1 MGKVPARRRHHWI
14 LALSASLSVAN
25 CGPATTNEV
34 ARAATLTTLAKRA
47 DSPAR
52 VSDRPANPQGKV
64 FIVEYHKIAA
74 AEARWDRSRARFR
87 ADLERLYRMGF
98 RPVTVG
104 QYLDGKMPL
113 PPGASPIVFTFD
125 DSHPSQFRILE
136 DGSVDP
142 DCAVGIWKSFA
153 EQHPDFPVR
162 ATFYILPPTP
172 WGQATRLRAK
182 YALLKDW
189 GCELGSHTVTHTS
202 LKKLEPEGV
211 KRELAGAI
219 DFIEAAGFRCRT
231 IALPYGIAPKD
242 ERLLRA
248 FEYQGKRYSMEG
260 ALLVG
265 SNPAPSFTASSRDVF
280 RLPRIQG
287 IEGEMG
293 ITYWLDQVA
302 RGKVQPFVA
311 E

>member
-1 MGKVPARRRHHWI
+1 MRKARTELRHRLI
-14 LALSASLSVAN
+14 LALSACLIPAG
-25 CGPATTNEV
+25 CGQAPPIPAASGRLENQATPAPEPMPRATD
-34 ARAATLTTLAKRA
+34 RAANL
-47 DSPAR
+47 
-52 VSDRPANPQGKV
+52 QGDV
-64 FIVEYHKIAA
+64 LIVEYHKIAA

-87 ADLERLYRMGF
+87 ADLERFYKMGF

-104 QYLDGKMPL
+104 QYLDGNMPL

-125 DSHPSQFRILE
+125 DSHPSQFRLLK

-142 DCAVGIWKSFA
+142 DCAVGIWRSFA
-153 EQHPDFPVR
+153 EKHPDFPVR
-162 ATFYILPPTP
+162 ATFYVLPPTP
-172 WGQATRLRAK
+172 WGQPKQLAAK
-182 YALLKDW
+182 YALLKEW

-202 LKKLEPEGV
+202 LKKLDAEGV

-248 FEYQGKRYSMEG
+248 FEYRGKRYAMEG

-265 SNPAPSFTASSRDVF
+265 ANPARSPSASARDAF

-287 IEGEMG
+287 IEGDMG
-293 ITYWLDQVA
+293 ITYWLDRVEQGGVRPYVA
-302 RGKVQPFVA
+302 K
-311 E
+311 